1 MSRLATEVRAFVQKA
16 KASPASAVGVEL
28 EELEKA
34 AKRGDDGSF
43 AAFNAPVA
51 STTWMVRG
59 TLPVDQL
66 EVDSTEIRF
75 GEEVELVGA
84 HIVLVSVDANP
95 LLPVPPIAALDV
107 QLKLNRKELYTA
119 KLKQGPSEGPEDFC
133 SLSALDVQAPRL
145 FRLLCAGSKDP
156 ILSMKFRW
164 ALPLAIVGTRGWA
177 KTQISVNYFVRPQP
191 AGKCC

>member
-1 MSRLATEVRAFVQKA
+1 MSRLATAVRAFVQKA

-51 STTWMVRG
+51 PYTWMVRG
-59 TLPVDQL
+59 TLPVDQV
-66 EVDSTEIRF
+66 EVDSTELRF

-84 HIVLVSVDANP
+84 QVVLVSSDANP
-95 LLPVPPIAALDV
+95 ALPVPPLSALDV

-119 KLKQGPSEGPEDFC
+119 KLKQGPADGPEDFC
-133 SLSALDVQAPRL
+133 SLASLDVAAPRL
-145 FRLLCAGSKDP
+145 FRLLAAGSKDP

-164 ALPLAIVGTRGWA
+164 AIPLAIVGTRGWA
-177 KTQISVNYFVRPQP
+177 KTQISVNFFVRTQP
-191 AGKCC
+191 EGRCC